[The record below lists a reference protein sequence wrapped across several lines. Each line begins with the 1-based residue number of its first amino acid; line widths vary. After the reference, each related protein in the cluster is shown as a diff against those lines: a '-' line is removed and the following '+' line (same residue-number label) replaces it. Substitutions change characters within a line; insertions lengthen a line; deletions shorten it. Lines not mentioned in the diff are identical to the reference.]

1 MLTPSVSTFADYS
14 DAILSGKRTHV
25 KLTAVG
31 QNIVFEDEDIELS
44 GGLNITSFLN
54 GDVDL
59 TIGRAVMTELVVY
72 LFRNSKVQNIQW
84 SGQFLLEMGVEISG
98 TLASTEW
105 VTVGTFY
112 GKRPERYEQDNVI
125 EFHLCDAVSKL
136 NVPFSDYANT
146 ISFTNPVSVSDL
158 YSGICTHCGLQNVAG
173 DELSNIMSR
182 SYDEALPIDDNGL
195 TCRDVIALIAEA
207 CGCYARATNDGKI
220 KMVWYTDHMDDY
232 TVIGDNEF
240 DIHVTEV
247 DFVSNNSLKKT
258 WAQLENFTWED
269 LRYYLWGEL
278 EGNEAPFKI
287 NALNVR
293 MMQEDSGVLIPSAAD
308 RNIYMIVDNHFL
320 ETANATEV
328 TNYLTPI
335 YNRLGGF
342 GSYIPMDITCVGNWL
357 IEAGDIITV
366 EVGSNNMVRLP
377 IFTRTFKW
385 NGSPTDT
392 YEATGNLERETITP
406 YVNEKMVS
414 GGRMHVLQQ
423 SIDRTYERIQDEL
436 GNYSTHEQTAQAISL
451 AVASKVDILYSSYD
465 PADAIAYDSTDTYV
479 VGEFCTESN
488 KLWMCTTAIS
498 TAEEFDEDHWKEVKE
513 GTIWVDTSPY
523 LQTEADEYDPTATY
537 SKGELCAQTVSGVTS
552 VYEANTDISTAEA
565 WDSAHWDLYES
576 PVPKN
581 AWHKYNGS
589 TFDSISENTSYE
601 KKSGIDIED
610 DGVKIYGNK
619 YIHLSADDNKSKW
632 TIDENGLSFHNDI
645 SNANEIQFGGQFDA
659 QALRTEAGVYAYKP
673 NGDTTHGRLAFV
685 ATDLANRYYSFLIV
699 EYDSQF
705 MYFRPNV
712 NGNLLLGEL
721 NHKVGA
727 IYLDD
732 IILATTYY
740 FTHQCF
746 APQTD
751 LGYYLG
757 TTSRRFSDIYVK
769 NLHADST
776 GSSSSREKKH
786 DINIIENIGEKID
799 KLVPVSFV
807 YNNDKLNRTRFGLIY
822 EDVINVIPEICSETK
837 DENSNKTEKELNYID
852 IVPLLITEI
861 KDLRKRVAELERKV
875 NG

>member
-14 DAILSGKRTHV
+14 EAILSGKRTHV

-136 NVPFSDYANT
+136 NVPFNDYANT

-158 YSGICTHCGLQNVAG
+158 YSGICTYCGLQKVSG
-173 DELSNIMSR
+173 DELPNIMSR
-182 SYDEALPIDDNGL
+182 SYSSALPISDNGL

-220 KMVWYTDHMDDY
+220 KMVWYSDHMDDY
-232 TVIGDNEF
+232 TVTGDDEF

-258 WAQLENFTWED
+258 WTQLENFTWDD

-357 IEAGDIITV
+357 IEVGDIITV

-414 GGRMHVLQQ
+414 GGRMHVIQQ

-436 GNYSTHEQTAQAISL
+436 GNYSTQEQTAQAIQM
-451 AVASKVDILYSSYD
+451 AVASKADIVYSRFDPYDATAYSSSSTYQLGQFTLYD
-465 PADAIAYDSTDTYV
+465 SKLWICISAIA
-479 VGEFCTESN
+479 
-488 KLWMCTTAIS
+488 
-498 TAEEFDEDHWKEVKE
+498 TAEEWNEDHWKRIIED
-513 GTIWVDTSPY
+513 TIWVDTSVDSGTNLPVNMWY
-523 LQTEADEYDPTATY
+523 RYTGGNWVSVDETNVY
-537 SKGELCAQTVSGVTS
+537 ERVSGITIDSNGVTI
-552 VYEANTDISTAEA
+552 T
-565 WDSAHWDLYES
+565 
-576 PVPKN
+576 
-581 AWHKYNGS
+581 
-589 TFDSISENTSYE
+589 
-601 KKSGIDIED
+601 
-610 DGVKIYGNK
+610 GNK
-619 YIHLSADDNKSKW
+619 NIKLNSGLVEVKAGGNTYQMNQYGFVFTNGNSAPGKLSVGANPRVGDGNLW
-632 TIDENGLSFHNDI
+632 TVLESITYPI
-645 SNANEIQFGGQFDA
+645 CI
-659 QALRTEAGVYAYKP
+659 YAYNNEAQIGGSKTKLTLT
-673 NGDTTHGRLAFV
+673 GGGYFLCEY
-685 ATDLANRYYSFLIV
+685 NRYNQPRFVFSSDAKACCGDDDHVWHQVWSEQFYGDS
-699 EYDSQF
+699 YDQ
-705 MYFRPNV
+705 R
-712 NGNLLLGEL
+712 
-721 NHKVGA
+721 
-727 IYLDD
+727 
-732 IILATTYY
+732 
-740 FTHQCF
+740 
-746 APQTD
+746 
-751 LGYYLG
+751 
-757 TTSRRFSDIYVK
+757 
-769 NLHADST
+769 
-776 GSSSSREKKH
+776 SSRELKH
-786 DINIIENIGEKID
+786 NIKEIEECGERLD
-799 KLVPVSFV
+799 RLTPVTFT
-807 YNNDKLNRTRFGLIY
+807 YKNDKEDRLHSGMIY
-822 EDVINVIPEICSETK
+822 EDTIEVFPEICHEGKLKTIDYTDLIPYLLKEIQSLRRRIYVL
-837 DENSNKTEKELNYID
+837 EN
-852 IVPLLITEI
+852 
-861 KDLRKRVAELERKV
+861 
-875 NG
+875 